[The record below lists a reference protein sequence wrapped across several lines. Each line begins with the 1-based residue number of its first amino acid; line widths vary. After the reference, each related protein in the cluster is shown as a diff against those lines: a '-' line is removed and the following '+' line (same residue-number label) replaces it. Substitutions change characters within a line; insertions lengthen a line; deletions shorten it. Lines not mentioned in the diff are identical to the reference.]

1 MVAAP
6 KHTDQITMTIELSKT
21 QTEALQS
28 GAAHDAGHITLP
40 ATLRGG
46 ARQKVLASLIVGKLA
61 AYRSGTLVITATGMA
76 ALGKTDVPPDH
87 VADYVPP
94 ENNEVVEQPDNFDA
108 ALSAVSDTA
117 QATAED
123 HEATAAEPTE
133 NEPSVEGGEPAM
145 PEPIED
151 APQADGA
158 TPATSEPTEAAP
170 ADSTLPAKPP
180 RANTKQ
186 ARLIEMLKRPEG
198 ATIAEVVEALQWEPH
213 TVRGAIAGALK
224 KKLGL
229 KVESEKVDAARG
241 RAYRITE

>member
-1 MVAAP
+1 
-6 KHTDQITMTIELSKT
+6 MTIELSKT

-28 GAAHDAGHITLP
+28 GAAHEAGHITLP

-76 ALGKTDVPPDH
+76 ALGKSDAPSDQ
-87 VADYVPP
+87 AAGYVPP
-94 ENNEVVEQPDNFDA
+94 EDKVVEQPDNFDA
-108 ALSAVSDTA
+108 DLGAVTDA
-117 QATAED
+117 ARVVVEAHEPAT
-123 HEATAAEPTE
+123 AEPTE
-133 NEPSVEGGEPAM
+133 NDPSVEDNEPAM
-145 PEPIED
+145 PEPLED
-151 APQADGA
+151 AAQADGA
-158 TPATSEPTEAAP
+158 PPATIEPTEAAP
-170 ADSTLPAKPP
+170 ADSPPPAKPP

-186 ARLIEMLKRPEG
+186 AKLIEMLKRPEG

-229 KVESEKVDAARG
+229 KVKSEKVDAERG

>member
-1 MVAAP
+1 MS
-6 KHTDQITMTIELSKT
+6 TDQTMNIELSKT

-46 ARQKVLASLIVGKLA
+46 ARQKVLASLIVAKLA
-61 AYRSGTLVITATGMA
+61 AYRAGTLVITATGMA
-76 ALGKTDVPPDH
+76 ALGKTDAPSDQ
-87 VADYVPP
+87 VAGYVPP
-94 ENNEVVEQPDNFDA
+94 EDEVVEQPNNFDA
-108 ALSAVSDTA
+108 ALGSVSDA
-117 QATAED
+117 AWATAEGPGA
-123 HEATAAEPTE
+123 ATAKPTE
-133 NEPSVEGGEPAM
+133 NDAAEDSEPAM

-151 APQADGA
+151 ATQSDGA
-158 TPATSEPTEAAP
+158 TPATIEPTEAVP

-180 RANTKQ
+180 RGNTKQ

-198 ATIAEVVEALQWEPH
+198 ATIAEVVEALEWQAH

-229 KVESEKVDAARG
+229 KVESEKVDAERG
-241 RAYRITE
+241 RVYRITE

>member
-1 MVAAP
+1 
-6 KHTDQITMTIELSKT
+6 MTIELSKT

-76 ALGKTDVPPDH
+76 ALGKTDAPSDQVPG
-87 VADYVPP
+87 YVPP
-94 ENNEVVEQPDNFDA
+94 EDKVVEQPDNFDA
-108 ALSAVSDTA
+108 DLGAVTDA
-117 QATAED
+117 ARVVVEAHEPAT
-123 HEATAAEPTE
+123 AEPTE
-133 NEPSVEGGEPAM
+133 NDRSVEDNEPAM

-151 APQADGA
+151 AAQADGDL
-158 TPATSEPTEAAP
+158 PATIEPVEAAP
-170 ADSTLPAKPP
+170 ADSTTPTKPP
-180 RANTKQ
+180 RADSKQ
-186 ARLIEMLKRPEG
+186 SKLIAMLKRPEG
-198 ATIAEVVEALQWEPH
+198 ATIAEVVEALQWQPH

-229 KVESEKVDAARG
+229 KVESEKADPERG
-241 RAYRITE
+241 RAYRIRE